1 MKDYGGA
8 MNSKEK
14 LDSLSNR
21 ELIENLKAVCR
32 KETEVTSELLLNLIE
47 VDSRKLYLEL
57 GYSSLFSYL
66 TEELRF
72 SEPAAQRRISSARL
86 IAKFPEAYELLLRRE
101 ATLTTLS
108 MTGRVISENNKDEM
122 FEKIKG
128 KSKRE
133 VEVMLAGYRP
143 ALEKRESVKPVVVRK
158 ETSSKKVCSPL
169 FNLKQNSVNTAPSPE
184 KVKEEN
190 ETKEPLVEEQRYE
203 FKFSV
208 SKDVFHK
215 YQEVQALLSGKY
227 PKGAKIEELFDELLE
242 CCLDKKSPVR
252 KAKRRERRLE
262 KRNATRSPKNNS
274 STETQSR
281 YIPKAIEEQV
291 YIRDQGR
298 CTFIGNNGKRCNST
312 HDLEFHH
319 KKASARGGSH
329 DVSNLTLHCRA
340 HNALEARRE
349 FGT

>member
-1 MKDYGGA
+1 
-8 MNSKEK
+8 
-14 LDSLSNR
+14 
-21 ELIENLKAVCR
+21 
-32 KETEVTSELLLNLIE
+32 
-47 VDSRKLYLEL
+47 
-57 GYSSLFSYL
+57 
-66 TEELRF
+66 
-72 SEPAAQRRISSARL
+72 
-86 IAKFPEAYELLLRRE
+86 
-101 ATLTTLS
+101 

-143 ALEKRESVKPVVVRK
+143 ALEKRENVKPAVVRK
-158 ETSSKKVCSPL
+158 EASSKKASSPL
-169 FNLKQNSVNTAPSPE
+169 FDSKQNSVKTKPSPE
-184 KVKEEN
+184 KVKEG
-190 ETKEPLVEEQRYE
+190 TKESLIEEQRYE

-208 SKDVFHK
+208 SKDTFHK
-215 YQEVQALLSGKY
+215 YQEVQALLSSKY

-252 KAKRRERRLE
+252 KAERQERQLE
-262 KRNATRSPKNNS
+262 KRNSTHSPKNNS

-281 YIPKAIEEQV
+281 YIPKSIEEQV

-298 CTFIGNNGKRCNST
+298 CTFIGNNGKRCDST

-319 KKASARGGSH
+319 KKAFARGGCH

>member
-1 MKDYGGA
+1 
-8 MNSKEK
+8 MNSKAK
-14 LDSLSNR
+14 LNTLSDK
-21 ELIENLKAVCR
+21 ELVENLKAVCR
-32 KETEVTSELLLNLIE
+32 KESAATAELLLNLIE
-47 VDSRKLYLEL
+47 VDKRKIYLEL

-66 TEELRF
+66 TEKLSF

-86 IAKFPEAYELLLRRE
+86 IAEFPEAYELLLKKE
-101 ATLTTLS
+101 VTLTTLS
-108 MTGRVISENNKDEM
+108 MTGRIISENNKDEIL
-122 FEKIKG
+122 ENIKC

-143 ALEKRESVKPVVVRK
+143 VPEKRETVKPVVVRK
-158 ETSSKKVCSPL
+158 EASSKKMCPPL
-169 FNLKQNSVNTAPSPE
+169 FNLKQNSVNTVPSPE
-184 KVKEEN
+184 KVKEKN

-208 SKDVFHK
+208 SKHVFHK

-227 PKGAKIEELFDELLE
+227 PKGAKVEEFFDEMLE
-242 CCLDKKSPVR
+242 CYLDKKSPVR
-252 KAKRRERRLE
+252 KARRRE
-262 KRNATRSPKNNS
+262 KRMEERKTARSPKNKS
-274 STETQSR
+274 SRKIQSR
-281 YIPKAIEEQV
+281 HIPKAIEDQV

-319 KKASARGGSH
+319 LLPFSKGGCH

-340 HNALEARRE
+340 HNALEAKRE